1 MVRRIKIAQ
10 TLEFSCAPVKLWAR
24 RAILRIALYIFAIN
38 YALYITKDPLVNN
51 SSLSVSTSISLK
63 NQADREIFW
72 EQQAENLPWFKRWTK
87 VLNWEEP
94 FAHWFVDG
102 QINASYACLDVHIK
116 HGRQEKIAFYWEDER
131 GNNRTV
137 TYGQLFLMTNKYASI
152 MRDAGVK
159 KGDVVIVYLP
169 MTPEAAAAMLA
180 ITRLGATQSVVF
192 SGFSPSALQDRIAD
206 AQAKFVFTADFVYR
220 KGRFINLKQLVDQAL
235 EIPSTI
241 EKVFVIKR
249 HEQVPALVLGRDVVM
264 NDLYNQAADFVEP
277 VPVESNHPL
286 FILYTSGTTGK
297 PKGITHS
304 TGGYLTYVYATIKWA
319 FNLQEDSIY
328 WCTADI
334 GWITGHSY
342 VIYGPLMHGVSS
354 IMYEGAP
361 DFPAPDQWWKLIAK
375 YKATIFYT
383 SPTAL
388 RMFKRYDVQHITKHD
403 LSSLKVLG
411 SVGEPINPEV
421 WQWYHDV
428 IGSKRCPVIDTWWQT
443 ETGGFMIAP
452 TAGLDLVA
460 LKPGSATRPMPCIDA
475 EVVDE
480 RGNTVPAGTK
490 GFLVVKNPWPGMT
503 IGLYK
508 DSERFKAVY
517 WERFKGMYYSG
528 DYAIKDDNGYFWLLG
543 RADEVLN
550 IAGHRIGTAE
560 IESATVAVSAIAE
573 AAAIGVF
580 HPITGEGVVIF
591 AIVRQGLTS
600 SIDLERE
607 IVQSTRKHIGSF
619 VTPCGVYFV
628 DSLPKT
634 RSGKIMRR
642 VLRAV
647 LEGLPVGDVTTLENE
662 ASVDEVKRVYEQ
674 LQLLLSKKNNGNS
687 CSAE

>member
-1 MVRRIKIAQ
+1 M
-10 TLEFSCAPVKLWAR
+10 
-24 RAILRIALYIFAIN
+24 
-38 YALYITKDPLVNN
+38 LYITKDALVDN
-51 SSLSVSTSISLK
+51 SSLSTSTSMPLN
-63 NQADREIFW
+63 NQADREKFW
-72 EQQAENLPWFKRWTK
+72 EQQAEKLPWFKRWTK
-87 VLNWEEP
+87 ALSWEEP

-116 HGRQEKIAFYWEDER
+116 NGLQEKIAFYWEDEC

-137 TYGQLFLMTNKYASI
+137 TYGQLFLMTNKYAAI

-169 MTPEAAAAMLA
+169 MAPEAAAAMLA

-192 SGFSPSALQDRIAD
+192 SGFSAAALKDRIDD
-206 AQAKFVFTADFVYR
+206 AQAKFVFTADVVYR
-220 KGRFINLKQLVDQAL
+220 KGRYINLKQLVDQAL
-235 EIPSTI
+235 EIPCSI
-241 EKVFVIKR
+241 EKIFVIKR
-249 HEQVPALVLGRDVVM
+249 LEQELALTQGRDLVM
-264 NDLYNQAADFVEP
+264 NDVYDQAADFVEP

-304 TGGYLTYVYATIKWA
+304 TGGYLTYVYATIQWA
-319 FNLQEDSIY
+319 FNIQKDSIY

-342 VIYGPLMHGVSS
+342 VIYGPLMHGISS
-354 IMYEGAP
+354 VMYEGAP
-361 DFPAPDQWWKLIAK
+361 DYPAPDQWWKLIEK

-388 RMFKRYDVQHITKHD
+388 RMFKRYDVGHITKYD

-428 IGSKRCPVIDTWWQT
+428 IGGKRCPVIDTWWQT

-452 TAGLDLVA
+452 TAGLELVS
-460 LKPGSATRPMPCIDA
+460 LKPGSATKPMPCIDA
-475 EVVDE
+475 DVVDE
-480 RGNTVPAGTK
+480 LGNSVPAGTK
-490 GFLVVKNPWPGMT
+490 GFLVVKKPWPGMT

-508 DSERFKAVY
+508 DPERFKAVY

-528 DYAIKDDNGYFWLLG
+528 DYAIKDNNGYFWLLG

-560 IESATVAVSAIAE
+560 IESATVAVCAIAE

-580 HPITGEGVVIF
+580 HPIKGEGVVIF
-591 AIVRQGLTS
+591 AIVRQGFFS
-600 SIDLERE
+600 SIELERE
-607 IVQSTRKHIGSF
+607 IIQSTRAHIGSF

-662 ASVDEVKRVYEQ
+662 ASVDEVKKVYEE
-674 LQLLLSKKNNGNS
+674 LQLLMNKKNSTSS
-687 CSAE
+687 CAAQ

>member
-10 TLEFSCAPVKLWAR
+10 TLEFSCALVKLWAR
-24 RAILRIALYIFAIN
+24 RVILRIALYIFAIN
-38 YALYITKDPLVNN
+38 YVLYITKDPLVNN

-102 QINASYACLDVHIK
+102 QINASYACIDVHIK

-220 KGRFINLKQLVDQAL
+220 KGRLINLKQLVDQAL

-388 RMFKRYDVQHITKHD
+388 RMFKRYDVHHITKHD

-428 IGSKRCPVIDTWWQT
+428 IGSKRCPVVDTWWQT

-480 RGNTVPAGTK
+480 RGNTVSAGTK

>member
-1 MVRRIKIAQ
+1 MQNQ
-10 TLEFSCAPVKLWAR
+10 T
-24 RAILRIALYIFAIN
+24 
-38 YALYITKDPLVNN
+38 
-51 SSLSVSTSISLK
+51 
-63 NQADREIFW
+63 DRETFW
-72 EQQAENLPWFKRWTK
+72 EQQAENLPWFKRWTNALK
-87 VLNWEEP
+87 WEEP
-94 FAHWFVDG
+94 FAHWFVNG

-116 HGRQEKIAFYWEDER
+116 NGRQDKVAFYWEDEC

-137 TYGQLFLMTNKYASI
+137 TYGQLFIMTNKYASI
-152 MRDAGVK
+152 MCDAGVQS
-159 KGDVVIVYLP
+159 GDVVIVYLP

-180 ITRLGATQSVVF
+180 IARIGATQSVVF
-192 SGFSPSALQDRIAD
+192 SGFSAAALRDRIDD
-206 AQAKFVFTADFVYR
+206 AHAKFVFTADVVYR
-220 KGRFINLKQLVDQAL
+220 KGRYINLKQLVDQAL
-235 EIPSTI
+235 EAPCTI
-241 EKVFVIKR
+241 KNVFVIKR
-249 HEQVPALVLGRDVVM
+249 LEQECSSVQGRDLIV
-264 NDLYNQAADFVEP
+264 NHLYEQAADFVEP
-277 VPVESNHPL
+277 VHVESNHPL

-319 FNLQEDSIY
+319 FNVQEDSVY

-342 VIYGPLMHGVSS
+342 VIYGPLMHGISS

-361 DFPAPDQWWKLIAK
+361 DYPAPDQWWKLIAK

-388 RMFKRYDVQHITKHD
+388 RMFKRYDIEHIIKHD
-403 LSSLKVLG
+403 LSSLKILG

-428 IGSKRCPVIDTWWQT
+428 IGGKRCPVIDTWWQT

-452 TAGLDLVA
+452 TAGLELVD
-460 LKPGSATRPMPCIDA
+460 LKPGSATKPMPGIEAD
-475 EVVDE
+475 VVDE
-480 RGNTVPAGTK
+480 LGNSVPAGTK
-490 GFLVVKNPWPGMT
+490 GFLVIKKPWPGMT
-503 IGLYK
+503 IGLYN

-517 WERFKGMYYSG
+517 WSRFKGMYYSG

-560 IESATVAVSAIAE
+560 IESATVTVLEVAE

-580 HPITGEGVVIF
+580 HPIKGECVVIF
-591 AIVRQGLTS
+591 AILRDGFTS
-600 SIDLERE
+600 SLELE
-607 IVQSTRKHIGSF
+607 KSIIQSVKTQIGSF
-619 VTPCGVYFV
+619 VVPSGVYFV
-628 DSLPKT
+628 ASLPKT

-662 ASVDEVKRVYEQ
+662 ASVDEIKCVYEQ
-674 LQLLLSKKNNGNS
+674 VSSLLSKSKS
-687 CSAE
+687 SSACSA

>member
-1 MVRRIKIAQ
+1 M
-10 TLEFSCAPVKLWAR
+10 
-24 RAILRIALYIFAIN
+24 
-38 YALYITKDPLVNN
+38 NN
-51 SSLSVSTSISLK
+51 PSFSVSMQ
-63 NQADREIFW
+63 NQTDRETFW
-72 EQQAENLPWFKRWTK
+72 EQQAENLPWFKRWTNALK
-87 VLNWEEP
+87 WEEP
-94 FAHWFVDG
+94 FAHWFVNG

-116 HGRQEKIAFYWEDER
+116 NGRQDKVAFYWEDEC

-137 TYGQLFLMTNKYASI
+137 TYGQLFIMTNKYASI
-152 MRDAGVK
+152 MCDAGVQS
-159 KGDVVIVYLP
+159 GDVVIVYLP

-180 ITRLGATQSVVF
+180 IARIGATQSVVF
-192 SGFSPSALQDRIAD
+192 SGFSAAALRDRIDD
-206 AQAKFVFTADFVYR
+206 AHAKFVFTADVVYR
-220 KGRFINLKQLVDQAL
+220 KGRYINLKQLVDQAL
-235 EIPSTI
+235 EAPCTI
-241 EKVFVIKR
+241 KNVFVIKR
-249 HEQVPALVLGRDVVM
+249 LEQECSSVQGRDLIV
-264 NDLYNQAADFVEP
+264 NHLYEQAADFVEP
-277 VPVESNHPL
+277 VHVESNHPL

-319 FNLQEDSIY
+319 FNVQEDSVY

-342 VIYGPLMHGVSS
+342 VIYGPLMHGISS

-361 DFPAPDQWWKLIAK
+361 DYPAPDQWWKLIAK

-388 RMFKRYDVQHITKHD
+388 RMFKRYDIEHIIKHD
-403 LSSLKVLG
+403 LSSLKILG

-428 IGSKRCPVIDTWWQT
+428 IGGKRCPVIDTWWQT

-452 TAGLDLVA
+452 TAGLELVD
-460 LKPGSATRPMPCIDA
+460 LKPGSATKPMPGIEAD
-475 EVVDE
+475 VVDE
-480 RGNTVPAGTK
+480 LGNSVPAGTK
-490 GFLVVKNPWPGMT
+490 GFLVIKKPWPGMT
-503 IGLYK
+503 IGLYN

-517 WERFKGMYYSG
+517 WSRFKGMYYSG

-560 IESATVAVSAIAE
+560 IESATVTVLEVAE

-580 HPITGEGVVIF
+580 HPIKGECVVIF
-591 AIVRQGLTS
+591 AILRDGFTS
-600 SIDLERE
+600 SLELE
-607 IVQSTRKHIGSF
+607 KSIIQSVKTQIGSF
-619 VTPCGVYFV
+619 VVPSGVYFV
-628 DSLPKT
+628 ASLPKT

-662 ASVDEVKRVYEQ
+662 ASVDEIKCVYEQ
-674 LQLLLSKKNNGNS
+674 VSSLLSKSKS
-687 CSAE
+687 SSACSA

>member
-1 MVRRIKIAQ
+1 M
-10 TLEFSCAPVKLWAR
+10 
-24 RAILRIALYIFAIN
+24 
-38 YALYITKDPLVNN
+38 NN
-51 SSLSVSTSISLK
+51 PSFSVSMQ
-63 NQADREIFW
+63 NQTDRETFW
-72 EQQAENLPWFKRWTK
+72 EQQAENLPWFKRWTNALK
-87 VLNWEEP
+87 WEEP
-94 FAHWFVDG
+94 FAHWFVNG

-116 HGRQEKIAFYWEDER
+116 NGRQDKVAFYWEDEC

-137 TYGQLFLMTNKYASI
+137 TYGQLFIMTNKYASI
-152 MRDAGVK
+152 MCDAGVQS
-159 KGDVVIVYLP
+159 GDVVIVYLP

-180 ITRLGATQSVVF
+180 IARIGATQSVVF
-192 SGFSPSALQDRIAD
+192 SGFSAAALRDRIDD
-206 AQAKFVFTADFVYR
+206 AHAKFVFTADVVYR
-220 KGRFINLKQLVDQAL
+220 KGRYINLKQLVDQAL
-235 EIPSTI
+235 EAPCTI
-241 EKVFVIKR
+241 KNVFVIKR
-249 HEQVPALVLGRDVVM
+249 LEQECSSVQGRDLIV
-264 NDLYNQAADFVEP
+264 NHLYEQAADFVEP
-277 VPVESNHPL
+277 VHVESNHPL

-319 FNLQEDSIY
+319 FNVQEDSVY

-342 VIYGPLMHGVSS
+342 VIYGPLMHGISS

-361 DFPAPDQWWKLIAK
+361 DYPAPDQWWKLIAK

-388 RMFKRYDVQHITKHD
+388 RMFKRYDIEHIIKHD
-403 LSSLKVLG
+403 LSSLKILG

-428 IGSKRCPVIDTWWQT
+428 IGGKRCPVIDTWWQT

-452 TAGLDLVA
+452 TAGLELVD
-460 LKPGSATRPMPCIDA
+460 LKPGSATKPMPGIEAD
-475 EVVDE
+475 VVDE
-480 RGNTVPAGTK
+480 LGNSVPAGTK
-490 GFLVVKNPWPGMT
+490 GFLVIKKPWPGMT
-503 IGLYK
+503 IGLYN

-517 WERFKGMYYSG
+517 WSRFKGMYYSG

-560 IESATVAVSAIAE
+560 IESATVTVLEVAE

-580 HPITGEGVVIF
+580 HPIKGECVVIF
-591 AIVRQGLTS
+591 AILRDGFTS
-600 SIDLERE
+600 SLELKKS
-607 IVQSTRKHIGSF
+607 IIQSVKTQIGSF
-619 VTPCGVYFV
+619 VVPSGVYFV
-628 DSLPKT
+628 ASLPKT

-662 ASVDEVKRVYEQ
+662 ASVDEIKCVYEQ
-674 LQLLLSKKNNGNS
+674 VSSLLSKSKS
-687 CSAE
+687 SSACSA